1 MRGREKDKKRRP
13 LISAPVGPVKSSR
26 GADLIRSERLIIVDT
41 IDDCET
47 GSSDSTL
54 KHCSR
59 LPTHNLRHFSD
70 SSRSDGQSQSSPAGE
85 SCEIASTPAIKACLK
100 ESKSSRKLRR
110 SLLSTTTSIPK
121 PSFKATLFTVSVA
134 AQQDENIPP
143 ASDTLFH
150 LNPPAQRAASKLPKS
165 RTMSALHEL
174 KTSISRPSL
183 VSRSIN
189 TSTFGCP
196 SAKSSPASSGATLT
210 PIKLSELNM
219 LQPSA
224 TSLAKS
230 TQSCISEPSSWQ
242 ISNAQSSAYW
252 TGRFMALHDRFS
264 SENLAADARESRLSQ
279 ADSFSI
285 QPKTPYSSMYQRA
298 SHLPNSTTTS
308 ALRHL
313 MTSSSTSSISE
324 EDARARR
331 VFDHLDSLCN
341 THEARR
347 SLHIWQQA
355 YARRHKNP
363 YLLPDGGSM
372 GTLEAKGFMAKL
384 FGSSKKNERHSFSK
398 LQQCSYTHENKSKS
412 FLSGSFSRASRGKR
426 LTVT

>member
-47 GSSDSTL
+47 ASSDSTL
-54 KHCSR
+54 RHRSR
-59 LPTHNLRHFSD
+59 LPTHNLRHISD
-70 SSRSDGQSQSSPAGE
+70 SFRSDGQLHSSPTDE
-85 SCEIASTPAIKACLK
+85 SCDSASTPTIKAFL
-100 ESKSSRKLRR
+100 ESKSSKKQRR
-110 SLLSTTTSIPK
+110 SLLSTTSSIPK
-121 PSFKATLFTVSVA
+121 PSFKATLLTVSVA

-143 ASDTLFH
+143 ASEGLFH
-150 LNPPAQRAASKLPKS
+150 LNPPAQRVASKLPKS

-183 VSRSIN
+183 VARSVN
-189 TSTFGCP
+189 VSAFGGP
-196 SAKSSPASSGATLT
+196 SAKSSPSSNGTTLT
-210 PIKLSELNM
+210 PIKLSEMNM
-219 LQPSA
+219 SQPST

-230 TQSCISEPSSWQ
+230 VHSCTSGAPSLHISS
-242 ISNAQSSAYW
+242 AQSSAYW

-264 SENLAADARESRLSQ
+264 SENLAVDARESRLSL
-279 ADSFSI
+279 ADSFSV
-285 QPKTPYSSMYQRA
+285 QPKTPYSNLYQRA
-298 SHLPNSTTTS
+298 SHLPTSTTTS
-308 ALRHL
+308 ALRSL

-331 VFDHLDSLCN
+331 VFDHLDSLCS
-341 THEARR
+341 TSEARR

-355 YARRHKNP
+355 YARRHNSP
-363 YLLPDGGSM
+363 YLLPEGGTM
-372 GTLEAKGFMAKL
+372 GTVETKGFMAKL

-398 LQQCSYTHENKSKS
+398 LQQCSYIHENKSKS